1 MLKMMVGRIP
11 QENGHHISTT
21 FLSFMGPL
29 IPVKSMYVT
38 HEEYSRSAGTTT
50 HSSFGQDLPVQWD
63 STLLGYLRVWLCW
76 AACASPFVM
85 FWEETLDLNR
95 PEWAI
100 TIGLAVAWVT
110 SLALPQ
116 FIFRMG
122 REKRLVL
129 AQGTGISV
137 EPRRFGK
144 IQRSS
149 RCDTLADQVD
159 QLGMDSTNPA
169 VFAQQATSAN
179 ASDFPLLY
187 SYARYAAAMD
197 SKWEAA
203 ADAVWKWRG
212 SQS

>member
-1 MLKMMVGRIP
+1 MFKMMVGRVP

-38 HEEYSRSAGTTT
+38 REEYSRSAGATT
-50 HSSFGQDLPVQWD
+50 HSSFGHDLPVQWD

-76 AACASPFVM
+76 AAVASPFVM
-85 FWEETLDLNR
+85 FWEESLDFDR

-100 TIGLAVAWVT
+100 TIGLAVAW
-110 SLALPQ
+110 LAALILPQ
-116 FIFRMG
+116 FFFRRG
-122 REKRLVL
+122 REQRLVL
-129 AQGTGISV
+129 AQATGISV
-137 EPRRFGK
+137 EPHRFGK
-144 IQRSS
+144 IQISS
-149 RCDTLADQVD
+149 RREALAYQVD
-159 QLGMDSTNPA
+159 GLGIDSTDPA

-179 ASDFPLLY
+179 AESFPLLY

-197 SKWEAA
+197 SKWKAA

-212 SQS
+212 SR